1 MFSSYTWST
10 FFEYTGIIVVF
21 YFFIL
26 GYALYKKDICHFLF
40 LKQNKSQDG
49 IEASVRKPNLLPMV
63 HELISELGL
72 VIRNASE
79 KKSALSEL
87 QFALKQKIKDFL
99 ILESTEY
106 KGKINLYIE
115 QELEIRGI
123 HGILPEEIEQLW
135 KSP

>member
-1 MFSSYTWST
+1 
-10 FFEYTGIIVVF
+10 V
-21 YFFIL
+21 
-26 GYALYKKDICHFLF
+26 LYKKDISHFLF
-40 LKQNKSQDG
+40 SKQNKLQDE
-49 IEASVRKPNLLPMV
+49 IETPARKADLLPMV
-63 HELISELGL
+63 HELVSELGL

-79 KKSALSEL
+79 NKFSFSEL
-87 QFALKQKIKDFL
+87 QFALKQKLKDFL

-123 HGILPEEIEQLW
+123 HGFLPEEIEQLW

>member
-1 MFSSYTWST
+1 MFSSYTWSS
-10 FFEYTGIIVVF
+10 FFEYIGIIVVI

-26 GYALYKKDICHFLF
+26 GYLLYKKDISHFLF
-40 LKQNKSQDG
+40 SKQNKLKEA
-49 IEASVRKPNLLPMV
+49 IEAPARKPELLPMV
-63 HELISELGL
+63 PELVSEIGL

-123 HGILPEEIEQLW
+123 HGILSEEIEQLW

>member
-1 MFSSYTWST
+1 MV
-10 FFEYTGIIVVF
+10 I

-26 GYALYKKDICHFLF
+26 GYALYKKDISHFIF
-40 LKQNKSQDG
+40 SKQNKLQETT
-49 IEASVRKPNLLPMV
+49 EAPARKPDLLPMV
-63 HELISELGL
+63 HELVSELGL

-79 KKSALSEL
+79 NNPALSEL
-87 QFALKQKIKDFL
+87 QFALKQKIKEFL

-106 KGKINLYIE
+106 KNKINLYIE

-123 HGILPEEIEQLW
+123 HGILPDEIEQLW